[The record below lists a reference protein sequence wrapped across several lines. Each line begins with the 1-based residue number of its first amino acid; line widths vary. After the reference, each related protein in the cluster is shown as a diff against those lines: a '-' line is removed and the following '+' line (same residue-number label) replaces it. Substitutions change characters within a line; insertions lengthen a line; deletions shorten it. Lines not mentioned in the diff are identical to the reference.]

1 MEKIIAADTKDLL
14 RLATFLDASQFKKAY
29 VSYLNELAFQSRKEA
44 VENTVPGNFNF
55 KNSST
60 KKFITRGIVYEKAK
74 TGNLQSAV
82 GAVGN
87 TSSNDRKEAR
97 LYFMETQEKGG
108 KAEQF
113 KSSNVGKRR
122 VLLRQN
128 PSALPGKK
136 SRRVGS
142 SLLTLK
148 PGATPQKFWRGV
160 AVARRVGLRYIASE
174 KGIYQI
180 YKSGMKKLYSF
191 NVNQPTYRIPKRAW
205 LMPAVNA
212 VLSKKN
218 KIWNEVINRIIMKQV
233 QRHKP

>member
-29 VSYLNELAFQSRKEA
+29 VSYLNELAFQTRKTATEK
-44 VENTVPGNFNF
+44 TIPQNFDF

-60 KKFITRGIVYEKAK
+60 KKFITRGIRYEKAK
-74 TGNLQSAV
+74 TGNLQSTV

-87 TSSNDRKEAR
+87 ENSNNRKEAG

-122 VLLRQN
+122 VLLRRN
-128 PSALPGKK
+128 PAALPGKK
-136 SRRVGS
+136 FRRIGS

-191 NVNQPTYRIPKRAW
+191 NVNNPTYKIPKKAW

-212 VLSKKN
+212 ILSKKN
-218 KIWNEVINRIIMKQV
+218 RLWDSVISRIMKQALHRK
-233 QRHKP
+233 Q

>member
-29 VSYLNELAFQSRKEA
+29 ISYLNELAFQTRKTTTEK
-44 VENTVPGNFNF
+44 TIPQNFDF

-60 KKFITRGIVYEKAK
+60 KKFIMRGIRYEKAK
-74 TGNLQSAV
+74 TGNLQSTV

-87 TSSNDRKEAR
+87 ENSNNRKEAG
-97 LYFMETQEKGG
+97 LYFMETQEEGG
-108 KAEQF
+108 KAIQY

-122 VLLRQN
+122 VLLRRN
-128 PSALPGKK
+128 PAALPGKK

-218 KIWNEVINRIIMKQV
+218 KIWNDVINRILMKQG
-233 QRHKP
+233 QHRKP

>member
-1 MEKIIAADTKDLL
+1 MEKIIAADTKDLAK
-14 RLATFLDASQFKKAY
+14 LAANLPIAKFKKAY
-29 VSYLNELAFQSRKEA
+29 TAYLNELAFQTRKTATES
-44 VENTVPGNFNF
+44 VIPEKFDF

-60 KKFITRGIVYEKAK
+60 KKFINRGIQYDKAK
-74 TGNLQSAV
+74 GTKLESTV

-87 TSSNDRKEAR
+87 ANSGNRKQAG

-122 VLLRQN
+122 VLLRRN
-128 PSALPGKK
+128 PAALPGKK

-160 AVARRVGLRYIASE
+160 AVARRVGLRHIASE

-180 YKSGMKKLYSF
+180 FKSGMKKLYSF
-191 NVNQPTYRIPKRAW
+191 NVNQPTYKIPKKPW
-205 LMPAVNA
+205 LMPAVKA
-212 VLSKKN
+212 VLAKKN
-218 KIWNEVINRIIMKQV
+218 RIWDNVIVRIMKQV
-233 QRHKP
+233 QRRKP

>member
-29 VSYLNELAFQSRKEA
+29 VSYLNELAFQTRKTATEK
-44 VENTVPGNFNF
+44 TIPQNFDF

-60 KKFITRGIVYEKAK
+60 KKFITRGIRYEKAK
-74 TGNLQSAV
+74 TSNLQSAV

-87 TSSNDRKEAR
+87 ENSNNRKEAG

-108 KAEQF
+108 KAIQY
-113 KSSNVGKRR
+113 KSSNVGKRK

-128 PSALPGKK
+128 PSVLPGKK
-136 SRRVGS
+136 FRRVGS
-142 SLLTLK
+142 SMLALR

-160 AVARRVGLRYIASE
+160 AVARRVGLRYVASE
-174 KGIYQI
+174 RGIYQI
-180 YKSGMKKLYSF
+180 FRRGMKKLYSF
-191 NVNQPTYRIPKRAW
+191 NVNQPTYKIPKKPW

-212 VLSKKN
+212 VLAKKN
-218 KIWNEVINRIIMKQV
+218 KIWNEVINRILMKQG
-233 QRHKP
+233 QHRKP